1 MYNVLV
7 SIALQSVILKY
18 VLDNERNNCEC
29 ALSWHHRFIKFFC
42 PILIVMLFVNL
53 LFNKEL
59 RGLKSKRNN
68 PAVKVALLLL
78 SIFAFLSFI
87 YSIVLIVYFF
97 RLQMKECKCAEDW
110 KRFALIAPIVVLAII
125 VLLILFVRLVLS
137 LKN

>member
-59 RGLKSKRNN
+59 RGLKSRRNN

-78 SIFAFLSFI
+78 
-87 YSIVLIVYFF
+87 SIVLIVYFF